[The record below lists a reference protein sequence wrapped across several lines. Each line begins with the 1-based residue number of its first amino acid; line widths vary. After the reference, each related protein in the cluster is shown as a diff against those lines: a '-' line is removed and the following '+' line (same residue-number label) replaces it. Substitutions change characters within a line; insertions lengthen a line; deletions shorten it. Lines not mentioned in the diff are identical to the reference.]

1 MTKSEAI
8 YCLKV
13 MSEYHSEVCEECP
26 LYGETGTDHCYE
38 DALDIA
44 INALEKQITKKPTDV
59 RYFGEAGY
67 YIGLC
72 PVCGQGNNSDYPYCG
87 DCGQKLDWSDK

>member
-1 MTKSEAI
+1 MTDEEAF
-8 YCLKV
+8 YTLV
-13 MSEYHSEVCEECP
+13 EYRPIIGFVKYRKALEV
-26 LYGETGTDHCYE
+26 
-38 DALDIA
+38 ASK
-44 INALEKQITKKPTDV
+44 ALEKQIAKKPTDV

-87 DCGQKLDWSDK
+87 DCGQKLDWSV